1 MGKIALLAYLL
12 VLISPL
18 SANEETDRVRLETT
32 KGDIEIILF
41 KNKAP
46 LNDCYKL

>member
-41 KNKAP
+41 TNKAP
-46 LNDCYKL
+46 ISQSHP